1 MPWQARSERPST
13 RRRSTTSPSTSSKPR
28 PGSRRRSRCSTGRA
42 RWPQAKRAQPY
53 ASEAGSFAGLSFSR
67 YRFVTNSRSLGLTMA
82 SMALPEPS
90 VSGPPITIGRKSQRL
105 AWALWIAVTVIG
117 AVVGALAAWQVRE
130 LAVAG
135 PASLADAFR
144 YVATVLD
151 AVVAAGAQWYVLR
164 RYRLQVYLW
173 GPATVTARLV
183 AAIVVIPSVLGL
195 FVPPVGN
202 GPITLA
208 TAVTSGV
215 AALAAAGLVIGTAQA
230 LVLRGSGGNIAL
242 AWIPATIAGGAL
254 AGALTTALSAQLFG
268 LLPIATIGLVAAAG
282 ALLSAARQSPGFL
295 RLVRLPGGPY
305 CGRELSA
312 ARPIG

>member
-1 MPWQARSERPST
+1 
-13 RRRSTTSPSTSSKPR
+13 
-28 PGSRRRSRCSTGRA
+28 
-42 RWPQAKRAQPY
+42 
-53 ASEAGSFAGLSFSR
+53 
-67 YRFVTNSRSLGLTMA
+67 MA

-90 VSGPPITIGRKSQRL
+90 MSGPPITIGRKSQRL
-105 AWALWIAVTVIG
+105 AWALWIAVTVMW

-164 RYRLQVYLW
+164 RYRLEVYW
-173 GPATVTARLV
+173 WVPATVTARLI

-195 FVPPVGN
+195 FVPAAGN

-208 TAVTSGV
+208 TAVTSGA
-215 AALAAAGLVIGTAQA
+215 AALAAAGLVVGTAQA
-230 LVLRGSGGNIAL
+230 LVLRGSGGNIAW

-254 AGALTTALSAQLFG
+254 AGALTTALSAQFFG
-268 LLPIATIGLVAAAG
+268 LVPIATIGLVAAAG
-282 ALLSAARQSPGFL
+282 ALLSAASQAPVFL
-295 RLVRLPGGPY
+295 RLVR
-305 CGRELSA
+305 
-312 ARPIG
+312 